1 MNTIKDLVGYQLISI
16 DASHIVVKKGYKKYV
31 LEIEDECGGCCGFNN
46 INTQLLV
53 SAEELN
59 RNPIITN
66 VTMENEDADDYYYG
80 DAMRVTFFGEAK
92 PLAELCSF
100 SSSGSG
106 WGYGACVTIK
116 CKALRLEEVI
126 TSW

>member
-1 MNTIKDLVGYQLISI
+1 METIKNLVGYQLISI
-16 DASHIVVKKGYKKYV
+16 DASHIVVKKGDKHYV
-31 LEIEDECGGCCGFNN
+31 LEIEDDYGGCCGFNN
-46 INTQLLV
+46 INTQLLI

-66 VTMENEDADDYYYG
+66 VTMENEDSDEYYSG
-80 DAMRVTFFGEAK
+80 DAMKVTFFGEAK
-92 PLAELCSF
+92 PIAELYSF
-100 SSSGSG
+100 SYSGSG

-116 CKALRLEEVI
+116 CKALKLEEVI